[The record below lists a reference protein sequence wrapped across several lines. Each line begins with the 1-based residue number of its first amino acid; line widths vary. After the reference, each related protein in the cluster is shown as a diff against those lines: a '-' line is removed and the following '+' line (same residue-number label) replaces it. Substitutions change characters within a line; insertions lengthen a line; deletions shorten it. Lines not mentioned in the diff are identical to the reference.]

1 MKLYKYLSEDRLD
14 VLTNRRIRFSYPR
27 SVNDPFES
35 SMMLGDYELNLKKP
49 HERHD
54 ECRKKMT
61 FLSLSRNSGNLL
73 MWSHYAASHTGFC
86 IEFNRKNNFFS
97 KAQPVIYRRERG
109 VLNGYISIEE
119 QFNFD
124 KTLLQ
129 KPIDWAY
136 EEEERIFASDLE
148 REPLVGNN
156 DIFGESI
163 NLLEYPVGA
172 IDGVYLGLRSSD
184 ILKEKI
190 SEELLRISAGKI
202 KLYKAETDSKYYQLR
217 FREVLYKK

>member
-1 MKLYKYLSEDRLD
+1 MKLYKYLSEERLD
-14 VLTNRRIRFSYPR
+14 VLTNGKIRFSYPR

-35 SMMLGDYELNLKKP
+35 SMMIGDYELDLKKP

-61 FLSLSRNSGNLL
+61 FLSLSRNKGNLL

-109 VLNGYISIEE
+109 TLNGYMSEGKL
-119 QFNFD
+119 FNLD

-136 EEEERIFASDLE
+136 EEEERIFASDLDF
-148 REPLVGNN
+148 EPMIINN

-163 NLLEYPVGA
+163 NLMEYPIGS

-184 ILKEKI
+184 KLKERI
-190 SEELLRISAGKI
+190 SEKLLKISAGKI
-202 KLYKAETDSKYYQLR
+202 KLYKAETDSKYYQLK
-217 FREVLYKK
+217 FQEVLYA